1 MGFIIVVGLLSYPVS
16 LIGPAISAA
25 VFALRFEADRRLF
38 RIIAACQLVVHFGLM
53 YLAFSDF
60 PTAAAVIAPGILAV
74 VTGLSALF
82 GLLVYPV
89 AFLIRR
95 RPERWQAWT
104 RRLITTYV
112 VTAFLIALPTLID
125 RSGLTTNVDLH
136 GRVIDINGDPVVN
149 ARVYL
154 GNCAYID
161 EKITVTDADGRFDS
175 IANCSSYF
183 VIESIH
189 HPVTGAKCL
198 SRYQGY
204 SERYGSFMVFD
215 SLSGPPLSQGRPH
228 WNGYPRDNPYTVT
241 CIWEPPANVER
252 FSSGT
257 EEIIPDNRPYTLV
270 WKESDYGWHFEVE
283 EGEHYGPIQFRL
295 MIDSSDSATDDSP
308 PAGRFEITQP
318 GGGIQ
323 ATTDHF
329 YYNLA
334 PADGYEE
341 RTIIELEN
349 PREGFRQSFYFHG
362 EGNIDYGV
370 LTVYYRYMVDG
381 RSLIDFTSWIN
392 YDGERV
398 LLSHLFRP

>member
-1 MGFIIVVGLLSYPVS
+1 MGFIIVAGLLSYPVS
-16 LIGPAISAA
+16 LIGPAIPAA
-25 VFALRFEADRRLF
+25 VFSMRFKADWRLF
-38 RIIAACQLVVHFGLM
+38 GFIAACQLAVHFGLM
-53 YLAFSDF
+53 HLAFSDF
-60 PTAAAVIAPGILAV
+60 PSAAAVIAPGILAV
-74 VTGLSALF
+74 VTALSALF

-89 AFLIRR
+89 AFLIRH
-95 RPERWQAWT
+95 RPERWQVWT
-104 RRLITTYV
+104 RRLIATYV
-112 VTAFLIALPTLID
+112 VAAFLIALPTLID

-136 GRVIDINGDPVVN
+136 ARVLDINGDPVVN

-161 EKITVTDADGRFDS
+161 EKITVTDAEGRFDS
-175 IANCSSYF
+175 VANCGGFF

-198 SRYQGY
+198 SRYPGF

-215 SLSGPPLSQGRPH
+215 SLSGPPLPRGRPH

-252 FSSGT
+252 YTSGT
-257 EEIIPDNRPYTLV
+257 EEIVPDNRPYTLV
-270 WKESDYGWHFEVE
+270 WKESSYGWHFEVE

-295 MIDSSDSATDDSP
+295 MIDSSDPAIGDP
-308 PAGRFEITQP
+308 APAGRFEITQP

-323 ATTDHF
+323 PTTDHL

-334 PADGYEE
+334 PADGYRE
-341 RTIIELEN
+341 RTIMEIEN
-349 PREGFRQSFYFHG
+349 SREGFRQAFYFRG
-362 EGNIDYGV
+362 EGNSDYGV
-370 LTVYYRYMVDG
+370 LTVHYKYMIDG
-381 RSLIDFTSWIN
+381 KSLISFTSWIN
-392 YDGERV
+392 HDGERV